1 MNGRTG
7 INTDARQVAA
17 GASQALNEASCDGI
31 AGQGNER
38 DLVRLRLEK
47 RRAGGNR
54 IDDVRITADDFRDH
68 RREPRSVSFPP
79 VAFDY
84 KVLPLDVSEAPE
96 LGE

>member
-38 DLVRLRLEK
+38 DLVRLALK
-47 RRAGGNR
+47 SGG
-54 IDDVRITADDFRDH
+54 
-68 RREPRSVSFPP
+68 
-79 VAFDY
+79 
-84 KVLPLDVSEAPE
+84 
-96 LGE
+96 LGGIA